1 MNAPRDANR
10 ERVPR
15 LMVMLSGGGRS
26 LDNLLNFIDDGSLR
40 AQVVMVI
47 ASRDCGGV
55 GIAGRRGVPARILS
69 GDLSATRLGELAAE
83 MDVDWVVLA
92 GYLRK
97 VAIPPALEGR
107 VVNIHPALLP
117 KFGGKGMYGHHVH
130 EAVLAAGERESGCTV
145 HLCDGEYDRGA
156 IVLQERCPVLPT
168 DTPDTLAARVF
179 ECERRAYPAAL
190 KRLFS
195 EVTP

>member
-1 MNAPRDANR
+1 MSLARAHIS

-26 LDNLLNFIDDGSLR
+26 LDNLLDRIDDGSLGAR
-40 AQVVMVI
+40 VVMVV
-47 ASRDCGGV
+47 ASRECGGV
-55 GIAGRRGVPARILS
+55 GIAQRRGVPVKVLA
-69 GDLSATRLGELAAE
+69 GDLSSQRLEELAAE

-97 VAIPPALEGR
+97 VAIPSRLEGR

-130 EAVLAAGERESGCTV
+130 RAVLASGERESGCTV
-145 HLCDGEYDRGA
+145 HLCDNEYDRGA
-156 IVLQERCPVLPT
+156 IVLQERCPVLPS

-179 ECERRAYPAAL
+179 ECERRAYPSAL
-190 KRLFS
+190 RLLLS
-195 EVTP
+195 GATP